1 MDGNRS
7 IVKCHDRSFIH
18 DVPDVADVN
27 ISYLV
32 DHTIFIRL
40 INLYYCDFI
49 ILRHVD
55 IYIHSYSNSSQS
67 LSHIVL
73 DLIFIIM
80 IIIIVT
86 SKHLVSKESNKDI
99 FKKYFGLT

>member
-18 DVPDVADVN
+18 DVPDVADIN

-49 ILRHVD
+49 ILVM
-55 IYIHSYSNSSQS
+55 
-67 LSHIVL
+67 
-73 DLIFIIM
+73 LIFIFIL
-80 IIIIVT
+80 IPIP
-86 SKHLVSKESNKDI
+86 VS
-99 FKKYFGLT
+99 L

>member
-32 DHTIFIRL
+32 DHIIFIRL
-40 INLYYCDFI
+40 IRLYYCDFI
-49 ILRHVD
+49 
-55 IYIHSYSNSSQS
+55 
-67 LSHIVL
+67 VL
-73 DLIFIIM
+73 CLLIFIFRLYPVN
-80 IIIIVT
+80 IVM
-86 SKHLVSKESNKDI
+86 SYCFRSHIYIDD
-99 FKKYFGLT
+99 